1 MNSLFI
7 SHGAPNL
14 ILSQTPAVKFFG
26 GRFRLPKV
34 AAYVVV
40 SAHWCSAGPVRV
52 ASAAQPK
59 TIHDFGG
66 FEDELYM
73 LQYPAPGD
81 PVRALSIMAA
91 LKKNGVPAVTD
102 EARGFD
108 HGVWVPLLLA
118 RPQADI
124 PVIPVSLPYPA
135 SAAQAMALGAAL
147 RDAVGNDVLIIG
159 SGAIT
164 HRLAAFGA
172 WPLHAEPALEAA
184 LFRDWMAQQ
193 LTAGNHDALAAY
205 RTQAPHAAWNHPT
218 DEHLLPLFVALGAG
232 GFPAQCLH
240 SSWEWGMLAMDVWEF
255 GV

>member
-1 MNSLFI
+1 MKSIFI

-14 ILSQTPAVKFFG
+14 ILSQTPAV
-26 GRFRLPKV
+26 RFLGNQMRLPSA
-34 AAYVVV
+34 AAYVVI
-40 SAHWCSAGPVRV
+40 SAHWCSRGAVRV
-52 ASAAQPK
+52 ASAGEPE
-59 TIHDFGG
+59 TIHDFSG
-66 FEDELYM
+66 FEDELYA

-81 PVRALSIMAA
+81 PQRALKIVSA
-91 LKKNGVPAVTD
+91 LEKNGVPAVID
-102 EARGFD
+102 ETRGFD

-118 RPQADI
+118 RPAADI

-135 SAAQAMALGAAL
+135 SAAQSMALGAAL
-147 RDAVGNDVLIIG
+147 RDAVGDDVLIIG

-172 WPLHAEPALEAA
+172 SSLHAEPAPEAA
-184 LFRDWMAQQ
+184 TFRDWMAQQ
-193 LTAGNHDALAAY
+193 LLAGNRAALTAY

-218 DEHLLPLFVALGAG
+218 DDHLLPLFVALGAG

-240 SSWEWGMLAMDVWEF
+240 TSWEWGMLAMDVWEF